1 VPEPSSE
8 AAAMM
13 IGAHRNVITAELNG
27 TNSVLDAFLTN
38 SRHMAEYGSYT
49 PGDAAIEIDV
59 LERAVD
65 EGSQTLKDTIRRHR
79 GASA

>member
-1 VPEPSSE
+1 
-8 AAAMM
+8 
-13 IGAHRNVITAELNG
+13 
-27 TNSVLDAFLTN
+27 
-38 SRHMAEYGSYT
+38 MAEYGSYT